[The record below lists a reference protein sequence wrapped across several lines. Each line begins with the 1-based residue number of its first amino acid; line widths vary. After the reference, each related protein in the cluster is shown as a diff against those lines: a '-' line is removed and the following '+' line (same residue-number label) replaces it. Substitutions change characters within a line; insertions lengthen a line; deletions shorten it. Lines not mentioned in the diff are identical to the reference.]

1 MATTAEYNLGEYAF
15 PRGWFFVA
23 ASAQV
28 GRKPFNVHYFGQDMV
43 LYRGESERVVML
55 DAYCPHMG
63 THLGKSR
70 DSATVL
76 SDTFMEGDAIR
87 CPFHAWRFG
96 ADGRCNHI
104 PYFDGPIPEKA
115 RLKSWPM
122 EERWGLVFCWHDP
135 ENQAPDFPLPDIPE
149 WDDPQFVRW
158 QGLDHV
164 ADLNHPVEIFDNESD
179 APHLEL
185 LHGGGTLQAYENEVD
200 GHVYHQRETMVEG
213 VSSTEDSKV
222 LMGDSTSVERGSQA
236 GGATARKTM
245 TTVGAYHGT
254 GLMLARFIEANGVQL
269 MCTTPVNDGQC
280 RVMSGA
286 MLKSPTGN
294 SDRALDEQIR
304 SKFAGLLVGGLRKD
318 GEIWLH
324 KKPALQILQL
334 PTDGPFGHGRRWYSQ
349 FFNPREQAAKI
360 LQSSNGKHYVRGIPR
375 WSESEYAR
383 MAKG

>member
-1 MATTAEYNLGEYAF
+1 MATSAEYNLGEYAF
-15 PRGWFFVA
+15 PRGWFLVA
-23 ASAQV
+23 ESAQV

-43 LYRGESERVVML
+43 LYRGASGRVVML

-76 SDTFMEGDAIR
+76 SDTFMEGDSIR

-96 ADGRCNHI
+96 PDGRCNHI

-115 RLKSWPM
+115 RLNSWPV

-135 ENQAPDFPLPDIPE
+135 ERQAPDFSLPDIPE
-149 WDDPQFVRW
+149 WDDPQFLRW
-158 QGLDHV
+158 QSLDHV
-164 ADLNHPVEIFDNESD
+164 ADLNHPIEIFDNESD

-213 VSSTEDSKV
+213 VSTKDSDV
-222 LMGDSTSVERGSQA
+222 LMGGTS
-236 GGATARKTM
+236 ARKTL

-286 MLKSPTGN
+286 LLRSPTGN
-294 SDRALDEQIR
+294 TDRATDEQIR
-304 SKFAGLLVGGLRKD
+304 NKFAGLLVGGLRKD

-349 FFNPREQAAKI
+349 FFNPRAKAVEI
-360 LQSSNGKHYVRGIPR
+360 LRSSNGKHYVRGIPR